1 MPLEW
6 IYYSTSEIHSAFA
19 WPANHQASEF
29 LKKSF
34 LKLNLVVVVGSNIKQ
49 ALFWGRGAMCMM
61 PVFMIR

>member
-34 LKLNLVVVVGSNIKQ
+34 LKLNLVVVVVVGSNI
-49 ALFWGRGAMCMM
+49 R
-61 PVFMIR
+61 

>member
-34 LKLNLVVVVGSNIKQ
+34 LKLNLVVVVSKPYFGVGVQ
-49 ALFWGRGAMCMM
+49 CA
-61 PVFMIR
+61 